1 MATISLN
8 NSSLKKYLDLLR
20 SFDLKSRKKLL
31 EGLNESVAEDNE
43 PKPNDI
49 KSMFGAWED
58 NRDSDDIIRDIKNA
72 RINGRD
78 IENF

>member
-20 SFDLKSRKKLL
+20 SFDLKSRKKIL
-31 EGLNESVAEDNE
+31 EGLNESVAQDKA

-49 KSMFGAWED
+49 ESMFGAWED
-58 NRDSDDIIRDIKNA
+58 NRDSDEIISDIKNT
-72 RINGRD
+72 RVNSRD
-78 IENF
+78 IDNF